1 MFRKLIGN
9 KQFYGMVLKIAIPI
23 IIQMAITN
31 FVSLLD
37 NIMVGQ
43 VGTDQMTG
51 VAVVNQLLFV
61 FNVCIFGGVSGA
73 GIFGSQ
79 FYGSGNEDGLRY
91 VLRFKMIICSAIA
104 IAAMAL
110 LILFPDFL
118 IELFL
123 TDTGEGDAEAT
134 LMYGRQYLEVM
145 LWGLVPFAIKEAYAS
160 SLKET
165 EETVLPMKASTVA
178 VLVNLGLN
186 TLLIFGL
193 CGFPK
198 LGVVGAAIATVISR
212 YVEFAIVVISCHRGK
227 RAFFRGVYK
236 SLYIPKWLMTQ
247 IIYKG
252 APLLLNE
259 AMWSAGIVAMNQCY
273 SQRGLNVVAA
283 INITSTIANL
293 FNVVYLSMGSSIS
306 VIVGKELG
314 AGRLKEAK
322 STAVKMIAFSV
333 VCCVITGSMMAAC
346 SYGFAGIYKTSDS
359 IKELAVIF
367 ICICAALT
375 PFDALNNAA
384 YFTLRSGGK
393 TFITFLFDS
402 VYLWVISI
410 PIATVLV
417 KYTDWDIVPL
427 YAFCQSLNLLKS
439 VIGVILVK
447 KGIWI
452 QNVVSEKEDQTFL
465 L

>member
-1 MFRKLIGN
+1 MFKKFIGN
-9 KQFYGMVLKIAIPI
+9 KEFYGMVLKIAIPI

-31 FVSLLD
+31 FVGLLD

-43 VGTDQMTG
+43 VGTEQMTG

-61 FNVCIFGGVSGA
+61 FNICIFGGVSGA
-73 GIFGSQ
+73 GIFGAQ

-91 VLRFKMIICSAIA
+91 ILRFKMIICCLISVV
-104 IAAMAL
+104 AL
-110 LILFPDFL
+110 TLLVLFPEFL
-118 IELFL
+118 INLFL
-123 TDTGEGDAEAT
+123 TDTGEGDVQAT
-134 LMYGRQYLEVM
+134 LMYGKQYLWIM
-145 LWGLVPFAIKEAYAS
+145 LFGLIPFAIKEAYAS

-165 EETVLPMKASTVA
+165 EETVLPMKASAVA
-178 VLVNLGLN
+178 VFINLILN
-186 TLLIFGL
+186 ALLIFGL

-212 YVEFAIVVISCHRGK
+212 YVEFAIVIISCHRGK
-227 RAFFRGVYK
+227 RAFFKGVYK
-236 SLYIPKWLMTQ
+236 NLYIPKWLIQQ

-259 AMWSAGIVAMNQCY
+259 ALWSAGIIAMNQRY
-273 SQRGLNVVAA
+273 SQRGLGVVAA

-322 STAVKMIAFSV
+322 STATKMIAFSV
-333 VCCVITGSMMAAC
+333 MCCFVTGAMMAAC
-346 SYGFAGIYKTSDS
+346 SYGFANIYKTSDS

-367 ICICAALT
+367 ICICAILT
-375 PFDALNNAA
+375 PVEALNNAS

-402 VYLWVISI
+402 VFLWVISI
-410 PIATVLV
+410 PVATILV
-417 KYTDWDIVPL
+417 KLTNWDIIPI
-427 YAFCQSLNLLKS
+427 YAFCQSLNLIKS
-439 VIGVILVK
+439 VIGIILVK

-452 QNVVSEKEDQTFL
+452 QNVVTEK
-465 L
+465 

>member
-1 MFRKLIGN
+1 MFKKFIGN
-9 KQFYGMVLKIAIPI
+9 KEFYGMVLKIAIPI

-31 FVSLLD
+31 FVGLLD

-43 VGTDQMTG
+43 VGTEQMTG

-61 FNVCIFGGVSGA
+61 FNICIFGGVSGA
-73 GIFGSQ
+73 GIFGAQ

-91 VLRFKMIICSAIA
+91 VLRFKMIICCLISVV
-104 IAAMAL
+104 AL
-110 LILFPDFL
+110 TLLVLFPGFL
-118 IELFL
+118 INLFL
-123 TDTGEGDAEAT
+123 TDTGEGDVQAT
-134 LMYGRQYLEVM
+134 LMYGKQYLWIM
-145 LWGLVPFAIKEAYAS
+145 LFGLIPFAIKEAYAS

-165 EETVLPMKASTVA
+165 EETVLPMKASAVA
-178 VLVNLGLN
+178 VFINLILN
-186 TLLIFGL
+186 ALLIFGL

-212 YVEFAIVVISCHRGK
+212 YVEFAIVIISCHRGK
-227 RAFFRGVYK
+227 RAFFKGVYK
-236 SLYIPKWLMTQ
+236 NLYIPKWLIQQ

-259 AMWSAGIVAMNQCY
+259 ALWSAGIIAMNQRY
-273 SQRGLNVVAA
+273 SQRGLGVVAA

-322 STAVKMIAFSV
+322 STATKMIAFSV
-333 VCCVITGSMMAAC
+333 MCCFVTGAMMAAC
-346 SYGFAGIYKTSDS
+346 SYGFANIYKTSDS

-367 ICICAALT
+367 ICICAILT
-375 PFDALNNAA
+375 PVEALNNAS

-402 VYLWVISI
+402 VFLWVISI
-410 PIATVLV
+410 PVATILV
-417 KYTDWDIVPL
+417 KLTNWDIIPI
-427 YAFCQSLNLLKS
+427 YAFCQSLNLIKS
-439 VIGVILVK
+439 VIGIILVK

-452 QNVVSEKEDQTFL
+452 QNVVTEK
-465 L
+465 

>member
-1 MFRKLIGN
+1 MFKKFIGN
-9 KQFYGMVLKIAIPI
+9 KEFYGMVLKIAIPI

-31 FVSLLD
+31 FVGLLD

-43 VGTDQMTG
+43 VGTEQMTG

-61 FNVCIFGGVSGA
+61 FNICIFGGVSGA
-73 GIFGSQ
+73 GIFGAQ

-91 VLRFKMIICSAIA
+91 VLRFKMIICCLISVV
-104 IAAMAL
+104 AL
-110 LILFPDFL
+110 TLLVLFPEFL
-118 IELFL
+118 INLFL
-123 TDTGEGDAEAT
+123 TDTGEGDVQAT
-134 LMYGRQYLEVM
+134 LMYGKQYLWIM
-145 LWGLVPFAIKEAYAS
+145 LFGLIPFAIKEAYAS

-165 EETVLPMKASTVA
+165 EETVLPMKASAVA
-178 VLVNLGLN
+178 VFINLILN
-186 TLLIFGL
+186 VLLIFGL

-212 YVEFAIVVISCHRGK
+212 YVEFAIVIISCHRGK
-227 RAFFRGVYK
+227 RAFFKGVYK
-236 SLYIPKWLMTQ
+236 NLYIPKWLIQQ

-259 AMWSAGIVAMNQCY
+259 SLWSAGIIAMNQRY
-273 SQRGLNVVAA
+273 SQRGLGVVAA

-322 STAVKMIAFSV
+322 STATKMIAFSV
-333 VCCVITGSMMAAC
+333 MCCFVTGAMMAAC
-346 SYGFAGIYKTSDS
+346 SYGFANIYKTSDS

-367 ICICAALT
+367 ICICAILT
-375 PFDALNNAA
+375 PVEALNNAS

-393 TFITFLFDS
+393 TFITFLFLS
-402 VYLWVISI
+402 EPTINGKSFSPSIS
-410 PIATVLV
+410 
-417 KYTDWDIVPL
+417 
-427 YAFCQSLNLLKS
+427 
-439 VIGVILVK
+439 
-447 KGIWI
+447 
-452 QNVVSEKEDQTFL
+452 
-465 L
+465 

>member
-1 MFRKLIGN
+1 
-9 KQFYGMVLKIAIPI
+9 MVLKIAIPI

-31 FVSLLD
+31 FVGLLD

-43 VGTDQMTG
+43 VGTEQMTG

-61 FNVCIFGGVSGA
+61 FNICIFGGVSGA
-73 GIFGSQ
+73 GIFGAQ

-91 VLRFKMIICSAIA
+91 VLRFKMIICVAITL
-104 IAAMAL
+104 IALAL
-110 LILFPDFL
+110 LLLFPDFL
-118 IELFL
+118 IKLFL
-123 TDTGEGDAEAT
+123 TDSGEGDVATT
-134 LMYGRQYLEVM
+134 LMYGKQYLTVM
-145 LWGLVPFAIKEAYAS
+145 LWGLAPFSIKEAYAS

-165 EETVLPMKASTVA
+165 EETVLPMKAGTIAVA
-178 VLVNLGLN
+178 VNLVLN
-186 TLLIFGL
+186 ALLIFGL
-193 CGFPK
+193 LGFPK
-198 LGVVGAAIATVISR
+198 LGVVGAALATVISR
-212 YVEFAIVVISCHRGK
+212 YIEFAIVIISCHRGK
-227 RAFFRGVYK
+227 RAFFKGVYK
-236 SLYIPKWLMTQ
+236 SMYIPKWLIKQ

-259 AMWSAGIVAMNQCY
+259 TMWSAGIVAMNQCY
-273 SQRGLNVVAA
+273 SQRGLGVVAA

-322 STAVKMIAFSV
+322 STATKMIAFSV
-333 VCCVITGSMMAAC
+333 MCCMLTGGLMALC
-346 SYGFAGIYKTSDS
+346 SSGFAGIYKTSDS

-367 ICICAALT
+367 ICICAVLT

-402 VYLWVISI
+402 VFLWVISI
-410 PIATVLV
+410 PVATVLV
-417 KYTDWDIVPL
+417 NFTDWNIIPL
-427 YAFCQSLNLLKS
+427 YAFCQSLNLIKS

-452 QNVVSEKEDQTFL
+452 QNVVAEKSSTKA
-465 L
+465 

>member
-1 MFRKLIGN
+1 MFKKFIGN
-9 KQFYGMVLKIAIPI
+9 KEFYGMVLKIAIPI

-31 FVSLLD
+31 FVGLLD

-43 VGTDQMTG
+43 VGTEQMTG

-61 FNVCIFGGVSGA
+61 FNICIFGGVSGA
-73 GIFGSQ
+73 GIFGAQ

-91 VLRFKMIICSAIA
+91 VLRFKMIICCLISVV
-104 IAAMAL
+104 AL
-110 LILFPDFL
+110 TLLVLFPEFL
-118 IELFL
+118 INLFL
-123 TDTGEGDAEAT
+123 TDTGEGDVQAT
-134 LMYGRQYLEVM
+134 LMYGKQYLWIM
-145 LWGLVPFAIKEAYAS
+145 LFGLIPFAIKEAYAS

-165 EETVLPMKASTVA
+165 EETVLPMKASAVA
-178 VLVNLGLN
+178 VFINLILN
-186 TLLIFGL
+186 ALLIFGL

-212 YVEFAIVVISCHRGK
+212 YVEFAIVIISCHRGK
-227 RAFFRGVYK
+227 RAFFKGVYK
-236 SLYIPKWLMTQ
+236 NLYIPKWLIQQ

-259 AMWSAGIVAMNQCY
+259 ALWSAGIIAMNQRY
-273 SQRGLNVVAA
+273 SQRGLGVVAA

-322 STAVKMIAFSV
+322 GTATKMIAFSV
-333 VCCVITGSMMAAC
+333 MCCFVTGAMMAAC
-346 SYGFAGIYKTSDS
+346 SYGFANIYKTSDS

-367 ICICAALT
+367 ICICAILT
-375 PFDALNNAA
+375 PVEALNNAS

-402 VYLWVISI
+402 VFLWVISI
-410 PIATVLV
+410 PVATILV
-417 KYTDWDIVPL
+417 KLTNWDIIPI
-427 YAFCQSLNLLKS
+427 YAFCQSLNLIKS
-439 VIGVILVK
+439 VIGIILVK

-452 QNVVSEKEDQTFL
+452 QNVVTEK
-465 L
+465 

>member
-1 MFRKLIGN
+1 MFKNLIGD
-9 KQFYGMVLKIAIPI
+9 KKFYGMVLKIAIPI

-31 FVSLLD
+31 FVGLLD

-43 VGTDQMTG
+43 VGTEQMTG

-61 FNVCIFGGVSGA
+61 FNICIFGGVSGA
-73 GIFGSQ
+73 GIFGAQ

-91 VLRFKMIICSAIA
+91 VLRFKMIICVAITL
-104 IAAMAL
+104 IALAL
-110 LILFPDFL
+110 LLLFPDFL
-118 IELFL
+118 IKLFL
-123 TDTGEGDAEAT
+123 TDSGEGDVAAT
-134 LMYGRQYLEVM
+134 LMYGKQYLTVM
-145 LWGLVPFAIKEAYAS
+145 LWGLAPFAIKEAYAS

-165 EETVLPMKASTVA
+165 EETVLPMKAGTVA
-178 VLVNLGLN
+178 VAVNLVLN
-186 TLLIFGL
+186 ALLIFGL
-193 CGFPK
+193 LGFPK
-198 LGVVGAAIATVISR
+198 LGVVGAALATVISR
-212 YVEFAIVVISCHRGK
+212 YIEFAIVIISCHRGK
-227 RAFFRGVYK
+227 RAFFKGVYK
-236 SLYIPKWLMTQ
+236 SMYIPKWLIKQ

-259 AMWSAGIVAMNQCY
+259 TMWSAGIVAMNQCY
-273 SQRGLNVVAA
+273 SQRGLGVVAA

-322 STAVKMIAFSV
+322 STATKMIAFSV
-333 VCCVITGSMMAAC
+333 MCCMLTGGLMALC
-346 SYGFAGIYKTSDS
+346 SSGFAGIYKTSDS

-367 ICICAALT
+367 ICICAVLT

-402 VYLWVISI
+402 VFLWVISI
-410 PIATVLV
+410 PVATVLV
-417 KYTDWDIVPL
+417 NFTDWNIIPL
-427 YAFCQSLNLLKS
+427 YAFCQSLNLIKS

-452 QNVVSEKEDQTFL
+452 QNVVAEKSSTKA
-465 L
+465 

>member
-1 MFRKLIGN
+1 MSKLIGSWS
-9 KQFYGMVLKIAIPI
+9 FYKKTLMIAVPI
-23 IIQMAITN
+23 MIQNLITN
-31 FVSLLD
+31 FVALID

-43 VGTDQMTG
+43 VGTEQMTG

-61 FNVCIFGGVSGA
+61 FNICIFGGVSGA
-73 GIFGSQ
+73 GIFGAQ

-91 VLRFKMIICSAIA
+91 VLRFKMIICVAITL
-104 IAAMAL
+104 IALAL
-110 LILFPDFL
+110 LLLFPDFL
-118 IELFL
+118 IKLFL
-123 TDTGEGDAEAT
+123 TDSGEGDVAAT
-134 LMYGRQYLEVM
+134 LMYGKQYLTVM
-145 LWGLVPFAIKEAYAS
+145 LWGLAPFAIKEAYAS

-165 EETVLPMKASTVA
+165 EETVLPMKAGTVA
-178 VLVNLGLN
+178 VAVNLVLN
-186 TLLIFGL
+186 ALLIFGL
-193 CGFPK
+193 LGFPK
-198 LGVVGAAIATVISR
+198 LGVVGAALATVISR
-212 YVEFAIVVISCHRGK
+212 YIEFAIVIISCHRGK
-227 RAFFRGVYK
+227 RAFFKGVYK
-236 SLYIPKWLMTQ
+236 SMYIPKWLIKQ

-259 AMWSAGIVAMNQCY
+259 TMWSAGIVAMNQCY
-273 SQRGLNVVAA
+273 SQRGLGVVAA

-322 STAVKMIAFSV
+322 STATKMIAFSV
-333 VCCVITGSMMAAC
+333 MCCMLTGGLMALC
-346 SYGFAGIYKTSDS
+346 SSGFAGIYKTSDS

-367 ICICAALT
+367 ICICAVLT

-402 VYLWVISI
+402 VFLWVISI
-410 PIATVLV
+410 PVATVLV
-417 KYTDWDIVPL
+417 NFTDWNIIPL
-427 YAFCQSLNLLKS
+427 YAFCQSLNLIKS

-452 QNVVSEKEDQTFL
+452 QNVVAEKSSTKA
-465 L
+465 

>member
-1 MFRKLIGN
+1 MFQKLIGN

-31 FVSLLD
+31 FVGLLD

-43 VGTDQMTG
+43 VGTEQMTG

-91 VLRFKMIICSAIA
+91 VLRMKMILCGLISAVA
-104 IAAMAL
+104 LLL
-110 LILFPDFL
+110 LILFPDYL
-118 IELFL
+118 INLFL
-123 TDTGEGDAEAT
+123 TDSGEGDVAAT
-134 LMYGRQYLEVM
+134 LMYGKQYLAVM
-145 LWGLVPFAIKEAYAS
+145 LWGLIPFAIKEAYAS

-165 EETVLPMKASTVA
+165 EETVLPMVASAIA
-178 VLVNLGLN
+178 VFVNLILN
-186 TLLIFGL
+186 GLLIFGL

-198 LGVVGAAIATVISR
+198 LGVVGAAIATILSR
-212 YVEFAIVVISCHRGK
+212 FVEFAIVIISCHRGK
-227 RAFFRGVYK
+227 RTFFKGVFK
-236 SLYIPKWLMTQ
+236 GFYIPKWLMMQ
-247 IIYKG
+247 VISKG
-252 APLLLNE
+252 APLILNE
-259 AMWSAGIVAMNQCY
+259 TMWSAGVVALNQCY
-273 SQRGLNVVAA
+273 SQKGLGVVAA
-283 INITSTIANL
+283 INIASTIANL
-293 FNVVYLSMGSSIS
+293 FNVVFLSMGSSIS

-333 VCCVITGSMMAAC
+333 ACCFVTGAFMAMC
-346 SYGFAGIYKTSDS
+346 SKGFAGIYNTSDS
-359 IKELAVIF
+359 IKSLAVVF
-367 ICICAALT
+367 ICISAALT
-375 PFDALNNAA
+375 PVEALNNAA

-410 PIATVLV
+410 PVATLLV
-417 KYTDWDIVPL
+417 KFTGWDIIPI
-427 YAFCQSLNLLKS
+427 YAFCQSLNILKS
-439 VIGVILVK
+439 VIGIILVK

-452 QNVVSEKEDQTFL
+452 QNVVAEK
-465 L
+465 

>member
-1 MFRKLIGN
+1 MLKKLIGDKN
-9 KQFYGMVLKIAIPI
+9 FYGMVLKIAIPI

-31 FVSLLD
+31 FVGLLD

-43 VGTDQMTG
+43 VGTEQMTG

-61 FNVCIFGGVSGA
+61 FNICIFGGVSGA
-73 GIFGSQ
+73 GIFGAQ
-79 FYGSGNEDGLRY
+79 FYGSGNDDGLRY
-91 VLRFKMIICSAIA
+91 VLRFKMLICSVISV
-104 IAAMAL
+104 IVLAL
-110 LILFPDFL
+110 LIVFPDFL
-118 IELFL
+118 INLFL
-123 TDTGEGDAEAT
+123 TDSGEGDVQAT
-134 LMYGRQYLEVM
+134 LRYGREYLTVM
-145 LWGLVPFAIKEAYAS
+145 LWGLVPFALKEAYAS

-165 EETVLPMKASTVA
+165 EETLLPMKASTIA
-178 VLVNLGLN
+178 VGINLALN
-186 TLLIFGL
+186 ALLIFGL

-212 YVEFAIVVISCHRGK
+212 YIEFAIVIISCHRGK
-227 RAFFRGVYK
+227 RSFFKGVYRNF
-236 SLYIPKWLMTQ
+236 YMPKWLIMQ

-252 APLLLNE
+252 TPLLINE
-259 AMWSAGIVAMNQCY
+259 ALWSAGIIAMNQRY
-273 SQRGLNVVAA
+273 SQRGLSVVAA
-283 INITSTIANL
+283 INIASTIANL

-322 STAVKMIAFSV
+322 STATKMIAFSV
-333 VCCVITGSMMAAC
+333 MCCMVTGALMAAC
-346 SYGFAGIYKTSDS
+346 SYGFANIYNTTDA
-359 IKELAVIF
+359 IKKLAVIF
-367 ICICAALT
+367 ICICAVLT

-402 VYLWVISI
+402 VFLWTISI
-410 PIATVLV
+410 PVATLLV
-417 KYTDWDIVPL
+417 KYTEWGIVPV
-427 YAFCQSLNLLKS
+427 YAFCQSLNLIKS

-452 QNVVSEKEDQTFL
+452 QNVVVQNSIVKE
-465 L
+465 

>member
-1 MFRKLIGN
+1 MFQKLIGN

-31 FVSLLD
+31 FVGLLD

-43 VGTDQMTG
+43 VGTEQMTG

-91 VLRFKMIICSAIA
+91 VLRMKMILCGLISAVA
-104 IAAMAL
+104 LLL
-110 LILFPDFL
+110 LILFPDYL
-118 IELFL
+118 INLFL
-123 TDTGEGDAEAT
+123 TDSGEGDVDAT
-134 LMYGRQYLEVM
+134 LMYGKQYLAVM
-145 LWGLVPFAIKEAYAS
+145 LWGLIPFAIKEAYAS

-165 EETVLPMKASTVA
+165 EETVLPMVASTIA
-178 VLVNLGLN
+178 VFVNLILN
-186 TLLIFGL
+186 ALLIFGL

-198 LGVVGAAIATVISR
+198 LGVVGAAIATIISR
-212 YVEFAIVVISCHRGK
+212 FVEFAIVIISCQRGK
-227 RAFFRGVYK
+227 RSFFKGVFK
-236 SLYIPKWLMTQ
+236 GFYIPKWLMVQ
-247 IIYKG
+247 VISKG
-252 APLLLNE
+252 APLIVNE
-259 AMWSAGIVAMNQCY
+259 TMWSAGVVALNQCY
-273 SQRGLNVVAA
+273 SQKGLGVVAA
-283 INITSTIANL
+283 INIASTIANL
-293 FNVVYLSMGSSIS
+293 FNVVFLSMGSSIS

-333 VCCVITGSMMAAC
+333 ACCFVTGAFMAMC
-346 SYGFAGIYKTSDS
+346 SKGFAGIYNTSDS
-359 IKELAVIF
+359 IKNIAVVF
-367 ICICAALT
+367 ICISAALT
-375 PFDALNNAA
+375 PVEALNNAA

-410 PIATVLV
+410 PVATLLV
-417 KYTDWDIVPL
+417 KFTDWDIIPI
-427 YAFCQSLNLLKS
+427 YAFCQSLNLIKS

-452 QNVVSEKEDQTFL
+452 QNVVAEK
-465 L
+465 

>member
-1 MFRKLIGN
+1 
-9 KQFYGMVLKIAIPI
+9 MVLKIAIPI

-43 VGTDQMTG
+43 VGTEQMTG

-61 FNVCIFGGVSGA
+61 FNICIFGGVSGA
-73 GIFGSQ
+73 GIFGAQ
-79 FYGSGNEDGLRY
+79 FYGSGDEDGLRY
-91 VLRFKMIICSAIA
+91 VLRFKMIVCSAISI
-104 IAAMAL
+104 IALVL

-118 IELFL
+118 IGLFL
-123 TDTGEGDAEAT
+123 TDDGEGDVVAT
-134 LMYGRQYLEVM
+134 LMYGRQYLTVM
-145 LWGLVPFAIKEAYAS
+145 LFGLIPFAIKEAYAS

-165 EETVLPMKASTVA
+165 GETVLPMKASAIAVA
-178 VLVNLGLN
+178 VNFMLN
-186 TLLIFGL
+186 AVLIFGL
-193 CGFPK
+193 LGFPR
-198 LGVVGAAIATVISR
+198 LGVVGAAIATVVSR
-212 YVEFAIVVISCHRGK
+212 YVEFLIVTISCHKTK
-227 RAFFRGVYK
+227 RSFFKGVYQ
-236 SLYIPKWLMTQ
+236 SLHIPGHLVKQ

-252 APLLLNE
+252 IPLLLNE
-259 AMWSAGIVAMNQCY
+259 TMWSAGIVAMNQCY

-314 AGRLKEAK
+314 AGKMKEAK
-322 STAVKMIAFSV
+322 DTATKMIAFSV
-333 VCCVITGSMMAAC
+333 LCCLITGSLMALC
-346 SYGFAGIYKTSDS
+346 SGAFASIYKTTDS

-367 ICICAALT
+367 ICICAILT

-402 VYLWVISI
+402 VFMWVVSI
-410 PIATVLV
+410 PVATIMV
-417 KYTDWDIVPL
+417 KFTNWDIIPI
-427 YAFCQSLNLLKS
+427 YAFCQSLCLIKS

-452 QNVVSEKEDQTFL
+452 QNMVVKSKV
-465 L
+465 

>member
-1 MFRKLIGN
+1 MLKKFIGN
-9 KQFYGMVLKIAIPI
+9 KDFYGMVLRIAIPI

-31 FVSLLD
+31 FVGLLD

-43 VGTDQMTG
+43 VGTEQMTG

-61 FNVCIFGGVSGA
+61 FNICIFGGVSGA
-73 GIFGSQ
+73 GIFGAQ
-79 FYGSGNEDGLRY
+79 FYGSGDEEGLRY
-91 VLRFKMIICSAIA
+91 VLRFKMIICGVISAIA
-104 IAAMAL
+104 LVL
-110 LILFPDFL
+110 LLCFPDFL
-118 IELFL
+118 INLFL
-123 TDTGEGDAEAT
+123 TDSGEGDVKAT
-134 LMYGRQYLEVM
+134 LMYGRQYLTVM
-145 LWGLVPFAIKEAYAS
+145 LWGLVPFAVKEAYAS

-165 EETVLPMKASTVA
+165 EETLLPMKASAVA
-178 VLVNLGLN
+178 VVINFILN
-186 TLLIFGL
+186 AVLIFGL
-193 CGFPK
+193 FGFPK
-198 LGVVGAAIATVISR
+198 LGVVGAAVATVVSR
-212 YVEFAIVVISCHRGK
+212 YIEFVIVIISCHRGK
-227 RAFFRGVYK
+227 RAFFKGLYK
-236 SLYIPKWLMTQ
+236 SMYIPKWLIGQ

-259 AMWSAGIVAMNQCY
+259 TMWSAGIVAMNQCY
-273 SQRGLNVVAA
+273 SQRGLGVVAA

-322 STAVKMIAFSV
+322 STATKMIAFSV
-333 VCCVITGSMMAAC
+333 MCCLVTGGLMALC
-346 SYGFAGIYKTSDS
+346 SSAFAGIYKTEES

-367 ICICAALT
+367 ICICAVLT

-402 VYLWVISI
+402 VFLWVISI
-410 PIATVLV
+410 PVATFLV
-417 KYTDWDIVPL
+417 KCTDWDIIPI
-427 YAFCQSLNLLKS
+427 YAFCQSLNLIKS

-452 QNVVSEKEDQTFL
+452 QNVVTEKTK
-465 L
+465 

>member
-1 MFRKLIGN
+1 MFKKFIGN
-9 KQFYGMVLKIAIPI
+9 KEFYGMVLKIAIPI

-31 FVSLLD
+31 FVGLLD

-43 VGTDQMTG
+43 VGTEQMTG

-61 FNVCIFGGVSGA
+61 FNICIFGGVSGA
-73 GIFGSQ
+73 GIFGAQ
-79 FYGSGNEDGLRY
+79 FYGSGNEEGLRY
-91 VLRFKMIICSAIA
+91 VLRFKMIICCLISVV
-104 IAAMAL
+104 AL
-110 LILFPDFL
+110 TLLVLFPEFL
-118 IELFL
+118 INLFL
-123 TDTGEGDAEAT
+123 TDTGEGDVQAT
-134 LMYGRQYLEVM
+134 LMYGKQYLWIM
-145 LWGLVPFAIKEAYAS
+145 LFGLIPFAIKEAYAS

-165 EETVLPMKASTVA
+165 EETVLPMKASAVA
-178 VLVNLGLN
+178 VFINLILN
-186 TLLIFGL
+186 ALLIFGL

-212 YVEFAIVVISCHRGK
+212 YVEFAIVIISCHRGK
-227 RAFFRGVYK
+227 RAFFKGVYK
-236 SLYIPKWLMTQ
+236 NLYIPKWLIQQ

-259 AMWSAGIVAMNQCY
+259 ALWSAGIIAMNQRY
-273 SQRGLNVVAA
+273 SQRGLGVVAA

-322 STAVKMIAFSV
+322 STATKMIAFSV
-333 VCCVITGSMMAAC
+333 MCCFVTGALMAAC
-346 SYGFAGIYKTSDS
+346 SYGFANIYKTSDS

-367 ICICAALT
+367 ICICAILT
-375 PFDALNNAA
+375 PVEALNNAS

-402 VYLWVISI
+402 VFLWVISI
-410 PIATVLV
+410 PVATILV
-417 KYTDWDIVPL
+417 KLTNWDIIPI
-427 YAFCQSLNLLKS
+427 YAFCQSLNLIKS
-439 VIGVILVK
+439 IIGIILVK

-452 QNVVSEKEDQTFL
+452 QNVVTEK
-465 L
+465 

>member
-1 MFRKLIGN
+1 MFKNFIGD
-9 KQFYGMVLKIAIPI
+9 KKFYGMVLKIAIPI

-31 FVSLLD
+31 FVGLLD

-43 VGTDQMTG
+43 VGTEQMTG

-61 FNVCIFGGVSGA
+61 FNICIFGGVSGA
-73 GIFGSQ
+73 GIFGAQ
-79 FYGSGNEDGLRY
+79 FYGSGNDDGLRY
-91 VLRFKMIICSAIA
+91 VLRFKMLICSVISVIA
-104 IAAMAL
+104 LTL

-118 IELFL
+118 INLFL
-123 TDTGEGDAEAT
+123 TDSGEGDVVAT
-134 LMYGRQYLEVM
+134 LDYGKQYLAVM
-145 LWGLVPFAIKEAYAS
+145 LWGLVPFALKEAYAS

-165 EETVLPMKASTVA
+165 EETLLPMKASAVA
-178 VLVNLGLN
+178 VGINLVLN
-186 TLLIFGL
+186 ALLIFGL
-193 CGFPK
+193 LGFPK

-212 YVEFAIVVISCHRGK
+212 YIEFAIVIISCHGGK
-227 RAFFRGVYK
+227 RSFFKGVYK
-236 SLYIPKWLMTQ
+236 SFYMPKWLIMQ

-252 APLLLNE
+252 TSLLLNE
-259 AMWSAGIVAMNQCY
+259 AFWSAGIIAMNQRY
-273 SQRGLNVVAA
+273 SQRGLSVVAA
-283 INITSTIANL
+283 INIASTIANL

-322 STAVKMIAFSV
+322 STATKMIAFSV
-333 VCCVITGSMMAAC
+333 MCCMVTGALMAAC
-346 SYGFAGIYKTSDS
+346 SYGFANIYNTSDA

-367 ICICAALT
+367 ICICAVLT

-402 VYLWVISI
+402 VFLWTISI
-410 PIATVLV
+410 PVATLLV
-417 KYTDWDIVPL
+417 KYTDWGIVPV
-427 YAFCQSLNLLKS
+427 YALCQSLNLIKS
-439 VIGVILVK
+439 VIGVVLVK

-452 QNVVSEKEDQTFL
+452 QNVVVQNTVLKE
-465 L
+465 

>member
-1 MFRKLIGN
+1 MFKKLIGN
-9 KQFYGMVLKIAIPI
+9 KEFYGMVLKIAIPI

-31 FVSLLD
+31 FVGLLD

-43 VGTDQMTG
+43 VGTEQMTG

-61 FNVCIFGGVSGA
+61 FNICIFGGVSGA
-73 GIFGSQ
+73 GIFGAQ
-79 FYGSGNEDGLRY
+79 FYGGGNEDGLRY
-91 VLRFKMIICSAIA
+91 VLRFKMIICSAIVV
-104 IAAMAL
+104 IALAL
-110 LILFPDFL
+110 LIIFPDFL
-118 IELFL
+118 INLFL
-123 TDTGEGDAEAT
+123 TDSGEGDIKKT
-134 LMYGRQYLEVM
+134 LMYGKEYLAVM
-145 LWGLVPFAIKEAYAS
+145 LWGLVPFAIKEGYAS

-165 EETVLPMKASTVA
+165 EETVLPMIASTIA
-178 VLVNLGLN
+178 VFVNLSLN
-186 TLLIFGL
+186 ILLIFGL

-212 YVEFAIVVISCHRGK
+212 YVEFAIVIISCHRGK
-227 RAFFRGVYK
+227 RAFFKGVYK
-236 SLYIPKWLMTQ
+236 GFYIPKWLIVQ
-247 IIYKG
+247 IISKG
-252 APLLLNE
+252 APLIVNE
-259 AMWSAGIVAMNQCY
+259 TLWSAGIVAMNQCY
-273 SQRGLNVVAA
+273 SQRGLGVVAA

-322 STAVKMIAFSV
+322 STATKMIAFSV
-333 VCCVITGSMMAAC
+333 MCCLVTGALMAAC
-346 SYGFAGIYKTSDS
+346 SYGFANIYNTTDS
-359 IKELAVIF
+359 IKKLAVVL
-367 ICICAALT
+367 ICICATLT

-402 VYLWVISI
+402 VFLWVISI
-410 PIATVLV
+410 PVATLLV
-417 KYTDWDIVPL
+417 KLTDWDIIPI
-427 YAFCQSLNLLKS
+427 YAFCQSLNLIKS

-452 QNVVSEKEDQTFL
+452 QNVVVKKQETE
-465 L
+465 

>member
-1 MFRKLIGN
+1 MFKKFIGN
-9 KQFYGMVLKIAIPI
+9 KEFYGMVLKIAIPI

-31 FVSLLD
+31 FVGLLD

-43 VGTDQMTG
+43 VGTEQMTG

-61 FNVCIFGGVSGA
+61 FNICIFGGVSGA
-73 GIFGSQ
+73 GIFGAQ

-91 VLRFKMIICSAIA
+91 VLRFKMIICCLISVV
-104 IAAMAL
+104 AL
-110 LILFPDFL
+110 TLLVLFPEFL
-118 IELFL
+118 INLFL
-123 TDTGEGDAEAT
+123 TDTGEGDVQAT
-134 LMYGRQYLEVM
+134 LMYGKQYLWIM
-145 LWGLVPFAIKEAYAS
+145 LFGLIPFAIKEAYAS

-165 EETVLPMKASTVA
+165 EETVLPMKASAVA
-178 VLVNLGLN
+178 VFINLILN
-186 TLLIFGL
+186 VLLIFGL

-212 YVEFAIVVISCHRGK
+212 YVEFAIVIISCHRGK
-227 RAFFRGVYK
+227 RAFFKGVYK
-236 SLYIPKWLMTQ
+236 NLYIPKWLIQQ

-259 AMWSAGIVAMNQCY
+259 SLWSAGIIAMNQRY
-273 SQRGLNVVAA
+273 SQRGLGVVAA

-322 STAVKMIAFSV
+322 STATKMIAFSV
-333 VCCVITGSMMAAC
+333 MCCFVTGAMMAAC
-346 SYGFAGIYKTSDS
+346 SYGFANIYKTSDS

-367 ICICAALT
+367 ICICAILT
-375 PFDALNNAA
+375 PVEALNNAS

-402 VYLWVISI
+402 VFLWVISI
-410 PIATVLV
+410 PVATILV
-417 KYTDWDIVPL
+417 KLTNWDIIPV
-427 YAFCQSLNLLKS
+427 YAFCQSLNLIKS
-439 VIGVILVK
+439 VIGIILVK

-452 QNVVSEKEDQTFL
+452 QNVVTEK
-465 L
+465 

>member
-1 MFRKLIGN
+1 MFKKFIGN
-9 KQFYGMVLKIAIPI
+9 KEFYGMVLKIAIPI

-31 FVSLLD
+31 FVGLLD

-43 VGTDQMTG
+43 VGTEQMTG

-61 FNVCIFGGVSGA
+61 FNICIFGGVSGA
-73 GIFGSQ
+73 GIFGAQ

-91 VLRFKMIICSAIA
+91 VLRFKMIICCLISVV
-104 IAAMAL
+104 AL
-110 LILFPDFL
+110 TLLVLFPEFL
-118 IELFL
+118 INLFL
-123 TDTGEGDAEAT
+123 TDAGEGDVQAT
-134 LMYGRQYLEVM
+134 LMYGKQYLWIM
-145 LWGLVPFAIKEAYAS
+145 LFGLIPFAIKEAYAS

-165 EETVLPMKASTVA
+165 EETVLPMKASAVA
-178 VLVNLGLN
+178 VFINLILN
-186 TLLIFGL
+186 ALLIFGL

-212 YVEFAIVVISCHRGK
+212 YVEFAIVIISCHRGK
-227 RAFFRGVYK
+227 RAFFKGVYK
-236 SLYIPKWLMTQ
+236 NLYIPKWLIQQ

-259 AMWSAGIVAMNQCY
+259 ALWSAGIIAMNQRY
-273 SQRGLNVVAA
+273 SQRGLGVVAA

-322 STAVKMIAFSV
+322 STATKMIAFSV
-333 VCCVITGSMMAAC
+333 MCCFVTGAMMAAC
-346 SYGFAGIYKTSDS
+346 SYGFANIYKTSDS

-367 ICICAALT
+367 ICICAILT
-375 PFDALNNAA
+375 PVEALNNAS

-402 VYLWVISI
+402 VFLWVISI
-410 PIATVLV
+410 PVATILV
-417 KYTDWDIVPL
+417 KLTNWDIIPI
-427 YAFCQSLNLLKS
+427 YAFCQSLNLIKS
-439 VIGVILVK
+439 IIGIILVK

-452 QNVVSEKEDQTFL
+452 QNVVTEK
-465 L
+465 

>member
-1 MFRKLIGN
+1 MFKKFIGN
-9 KQFYGMVLKIAIPI
+9 KEFYGMVLKIAIPI

-31 FVSLLD
+31 FVGLLD

-43 VGTDQMTG
+43 VGTEQMTG

-61 FNVCIFGGVSGA
+61 FNICIFGGVSGA
-73 GIFGSQ
+73 GIFGAQ

-91 VLRFKMIICSAIA
+91 VLRFKMIICCLISVV
-104 IAAMAL
+104 AL
-110 LILFPDFL
+110 TLLVLFPEFL
-118 IELFL
+118 INLFL
-123 TDTGEGDAEAT
+123 TDTGEGDVQAT
-134 LMYGRQYLEVM
+134 LMYGKQYLWIM
-145 LWGLVPFAIKEAYAS
+145 LFGLIPFAIKEAYAS

-165 EETVLPMKASTVA
+165 EETVLPMKASAVA
-178 VLVNLGLN
+178 VFINLILN
-186 TLLIFGL
+186 ALLIFGL

-212 YVEFAIVVISCHRGK
+212 YVEFAIVIISCHRGK
-227 RAFFRGVYK
+227 RAFFKGVYK
-236 SLYIPKWLMTQ
+236 NLYIPKWLIQQ

-259 AMWSAGIVAMNQCY
+259 ALWSAGIIAMNQRY
-273 SQRGLNVVAA
+273 SQRGLGVVAA

-322 STAVKMIAFSV
+322 STATKMIAFSV
-333 VCCVITGSMMAAC
+333 MCCFVTGALMAAC
-346 SYGFAGIYKTSDS
+346 SYGFANIYKTSDS

-367 ICICAALT
+367 ICICAILT
-375 PFDALNNAA
+375 PVEALNNAS

-402 VYLWVISI
+402 VFLWVISI
-410 PIATVLV
+410 PVATILV
-417 KYTDWDIVPL
+417 KLTNWDIIPI
-427 YAFCQSLNLLKS
+427 YAFCQSLNLIKS
-439 VIGVILVK
+439 VIGIILVK

-452 QNVVSEKEDQTFL
+452 QNVVTEK
-465 L
+465 

>member
-1 MFRKLIGN
+1 MFKKFIGN
-9 KQFYGMVLKIAIPI
+9 KDFYGMVLKIAIPI

-31 FVSLLD
+31 FVGLLD

-43 VGTDQMTG
+43 VGTEQMTG

-61 FNVCIFGGVSGA
+61 FNICIFGGVSGA

-79 FYGSGNEDGLRY
+79 FYGIGNEDGLRY
-91 VLRFKMIICSAIA
+91 VLRFKMIICSVISVIA
-104 IAAMAL
+104 IAL

-118 IELFL
+118 INLFL
-123 TDTGEGDAEAT
+123 TDNGEGDVKAT
-134 LMYGRQYLEVM
+134 LMYGKQYLAVM

-165 EETVLPMKASTVA
+165 EETVLPMKASTIA
-178 VLVNLGLN
+178 VFINLILN

-193 CGFPK
+193 FGFPK

-212 YVEFAIVVISCHRGK
+212 YVEFAIVIISCHRGK
-227 RAFFRGVYK
+227 RTFFKGVYK
-236 SLYIPKWLMTQ
+236 SLYIPKWLIKQ

-252 APLLLNE
+252 APLIVNE
-259 AMWSAGIVAMNQCY
+259 TLWSAGIVAMNQCY
-273 SQRGLNVVAA
+273 SQRGLEVVAA
-283 INITSTIANL
+283 INIASTIANL

-322 STAVKMIAFSV
+322 STATKMIAFSV
-333 VCCVITGSMMAAC
+333 MCCLVTGALMAAF
-346 SYGFAGIYKTSDS
+346 SRSFANIYNTSDS
-359 IKELAVIF
+359 IKSLAVIF
-367 ICICAALT
+367 ICICAVLT
-375 PFDALNNAA
+375 PVEALNNAS

-402 VYLWVISI
+402 VFLWVISI
-410 PIATVLV
+410 PVATVLV
-417 KYTDWDIVPL
+417 KFTSWDIIPV
-427 YAFCQSLNLLKS
+427 YAFCQSLNLIKS

-447 KGIWI
+447 KGVWI
-452 QNVVSEKEDQTFL
+452 QNVVAEK
-465 L
+465 

>member
-1 MFRKLIGN
+1 
-9 KQFYGMVLKIAIPI
+9 MVLKIAIPI

-31 FVSLLD
+31 FVGLLD

-43 VGTDQMTG
+43 VGTEQMTG

-91 VLRFKMIICSAIA
+91 VLRMKMILCGLISAVA
-104 IAAMAL
+104 LLL
-110 LILFPDFL
+110 LILFPDYL
-118 IELFL
+118 INLFL
-123 TDTGEGDAEAT
+123 TDSGEGDVAAT
-134 LMYGRQYLEVM
+134 LMYGKQYLAVM
-145 LWGLVPFAIKEAYAS
+145 LWGLIPFAIKEAYAS

-165 EETVLPMKASTVA
+165 EETVLPMVASAIA
-178 VLVNLGLN
+178 VFVNLILN
-186 TLLIFGL
+186 GLLIFGL

-198 LGVVGAAIATVISR
+198 LGVVGAAIATILSR
-212 YVEFAIVVISCHRGK
+212 FVEFAIVIISCHRGK
-227 RAFFRGVYK
+227 RTFFKGVFK
-236 SLYIPKWLMTQ
+236 GFYIPKWLMMQ
-247 IIYKG
+247 VISKG
-252 APLLLNE
+252 APLILNE
-259 AMWSAGIVAMNQCY
+259 TMWSAGVVALNQCY
-273 SQRGLNVVAA
+273 SQKGLGVVAA
-283 INITSTIANL
+283 INIASTIANL
-293 FNVVYLSMGSSIS
+293 FNVVFLSMGSSIS

-333 VCCVITGSMMAAC
+333 ACCFVTGAFMAMC
-346 SYGFAGIYKTSDS
+346 SKGFAGIYNTSDS
-359 IKELAVIF
+359 IKSLAVVF
-367 ICICAALT
+367 ICISAALT
-375 PFDALNNAA
+375 PVEALNNAA

-410 PIATVLV
+410 PVATLLV
-417 KYTDWDIVPL
+417 KFTGWDIIPI
-427 YAFCQSLNLLKS
+427 YAFCQSLNILKS
-439 VIGVILVK
+439 VIGIILVK

-452 QNVVSEKEDQTFL
+452 QNVVAEK
-465 L
+465 

>member
-1 MFRKLIGN
+1 MFKNLIGD
-9 KQFYGMVLKIAIPI
+9 KKFYGMVLKIAIPI

-31 FVSLLD
+31 FVGLLD

-43 VGTDQMTG
+43 VGTEQMTG

-61 FNVCIFGGVSGA
+61 FNICIFGGVSGA
-73 GIFGSQ
+73 GIFGAQ

-91 VLRFKMIICSAIA
+91 VLRFKMIICVAITL
-104 IAAMAL
+104 IALAL
-110 LILFPDFL
+110 LLLFPDFL
-118 IELFL
+118 IKLFL
-123 TDTGEGDAEAT
+123 TDSGEGDVATT
-134 LMYGRQYLEVM
+134 LMYGKQYLTVM
-145 LWGLVPFAIKEAYAS
+145 LWGLAPFSIKEAYAS

-165 EETVLPMKASTVA
+165 EETVLPMKAGTIAVA
-178 VLVNLGLN
+178 VNLVLN
-186 TLLIFGL
+186 ALLIFGL
-193 CGFPK
+193 LGFPK
-198 LGVVGAAIATVISR
+198 LGVVGAALATVISR
-212 YVEFAIVVISCHRGK
+212 YIEFAIVIISCHRGK
-227 RAFFRGVYK
+227 RAFFKGVYK
-236 SLYIPKWLMTQ
+236 SMYIPKWLIKQ

-259 AMWSAGIVAMNQCY
+259 TMWSAGIVAMNQCY
-273 SQRGLNVVAA
+273 SQRGLGVVAA

-322 STAVKMIAFSV
+322 STATKMIAFSV
-333 VCCVITGSMMAAC
+333 MCCMLTGGLMALC
-346 SYGFAGIYKTSDS
+346 SSGFAGIYKTSDS

-367 ICICAALT
+367 ICICAVLT

-402 VYLWVISI
+402 VFLWVISI
-410 PIATVLV
+410 PVATVLV
-417 KYTDWDIVPL
+417 NFTDWNIIPL
-427 YAFCQSLNLLKS
+427 YAFCQSLNLIKS

-452 QNVVSEKEDQTFL
+452 QNVVAEKSSTKA
-465 L
+465 

>member
-1 MFRKLIGN
+1 MFKKFIGN
-9 KQFYGMVLKIAIPI
+9 KEFYGMVLKIAIPI

-31 FVSLLD
+31 FVGLLD

-43 VGTDQMTG
+43 VGTEQMTG

-61 FNVCIFGGVSGA
+61 FNICIFGGVSGA
-73 GIFGSQ
+73 GIFGAQ

-91 VLRFKMIICSAIA
+91 VLRFKMIICCLISV
-104 IAAMAL
+104 AALTL
-110 LILFPDFL
+110 LVLFPEFL
-118 IELFL
+118 INLFL
-123 TDTGEGDAEAT
+123 TDTGEGDVQAT
-134 LMYGRQYLEVM
+134 LMYGKQYLWIM
-145 LWGLVPFAIKEAYAS
+145 LFGLIPFAIKEAYAS

-165 EETVLPMKASTVA
+165 EETVLPMKASAVA
-178 VLVNLGLN
+178 VFINLILN
-186 TLLIFGL
+186 ALLIFGL

-212 YVEFAIVVISCHRGK
+212 YVEFAIVIISCHRGK
-227 RAFFRGVYK
+227 RAFFKGVYK
-236 SLYIPKWLMTQ
+236 NLYIPKWLIQQ

-259 AMWSAGIVAMNQCY
+259 ALWSAGIIAMNQRY
-273 SQRGLNVVAA
+273 SQRGLGVVAA

-322 STAVKMIAFSV
+322 STATKMIAFSV
-333 VCCVITGSMMAAC
+333 MCCFVTGAMMAAC
-346 SYGFAGIYKTSDS
+346 SYGFANIYKTSDS

-367 ICICAALT
+367 ICICAILT
-375 PFDALNNAA
+375 PVEALNNAS

-402 VYLWVISI
+402 VFLWVISI
-410 PIATVLV
+410 PVATILV
-417 KYTDWDIVPL
+417 KLTNWDIIPI
-427 YAFCQSLNLLKS
+427 YAFCQSLNLIKS
-439 VIGVILVK
+439 VIGIILVK

-452 QNVVSEKEDQTFL
+452 QNVVTEK
-465 L
+465 

>member
-1 MFRKLIGN
+1 MFKKFIGN
-9 KQFYGMVLKIAIPI
+9 KEFYGMVLKIAIPI

-31 FVSLLD
+31 FVGLLD

-43 VGTDQMTG
+43 VGTEQMTG

-61 FNVCIFGGVSGA
+61 FNICIFGGVSGA
-73 GIFGSQ
+73 GIFGAQ

-91 VLRFKMIICSAIA
+91 VLRFKMIICCLISVV
-104 IAAMAL
+104 AL
-110 LILFPDFL
+110 TLLVLFPGFL
-118 IELFL
+118 INLFL
-123 TDTGEGDAEAT
+123 TDTGEGDVQAT
-134 LMYGRQYLEVM
+134 LMYGKQYLLIM
-145 LWGLVPFAIKEAYAS
+145 LFGLIPFAIKEAYAS

-165 EETVLPMKASTVA
+165 EETVLPMKASAVA
-178 VLVNLGLN
+178 GFINLILN
-186 TLLIFGL
+186 ALLIFGL

-212 YVEFAIVVISCHRGK
+212 YVEFAIVIISCHRGK
-227 RAFFRGVYK
+227 RAFFKGVYK
-236 SLYIPKWLMTQ
+236 NLYIPKWLIQQ

-259 AMWSAGIVAMNQCY
+259 ALWSAGIIAMNQRY
-273 SQRGLNVVAA
+273 SQRGLGVVAA

-322 STAVKMIAFSV
+322 STATKMIVFSV
-333 VCCVITGSMMAAC
+333 MCCFVTGAMMAAC
-346 SYGFAGIYKTSDS
+346 SYGFANIYKTSDS

-367 ICICAALT
+367 ICICAILT
-375 PFDALNNAA
+375 PVEALNNAS

-402 VYLWVISI
+402 VFLWVISI
-410 PIATVLV
+410 PVATILV
-417 KYTDWDIVPL
+417 KLTNWDIIPI
-427 YAFCQSLNLLKS
+427 YAFCQSLNLIKS
-439 VIGVILVK
+439 VIGIILVK

-452 QNVVSEKEDQTFL
+452 QNVVTEK
-465 L
+465 

>member
-1 MFRKLIGN
+1 MLKKLIGN
-9 KQFYGMVLKIAIPI
+9 KEFYGMVLRIAIPI

-31 FVSLLD
+31 FVGLLD

-43 VGTDQMTG
+43 VGTEQMTG

-61 FNVCIFGGVSGA
+61 FNICIFGGVSGA
-73 GIFGSQ
+73 GIFGAQ

-91 VLRFKMIICSAIA
+91 VLRFKMIICIA
-104 IAAMAL
+104 ITVIALAL
-110 LILFPDFL
+110 LMLFPDFL
-118 IELFL
+118 INLFL
-123 TDTGEGDAEAT
+123 TDSGEGDVEAT
-134 LMYGRQYLEVM
+134 LMYGRQYLTVM
-145 LWGLVPFAIKEAYAS
+145 LFGLAPFAIKEAYAS

-178 VLVNLGLN
+178 VVVNFILN
-186 TLLIFGL
+186 ALLIFGL

-212 YVEFAIVVISCHRGK
+212 YVEFAIVIISCHRGK
-227 RAFFRGVYK
+227 RAFFKGVYK
-236 SLYIPKWLMTQ
+236 SLYIPKWLIKQ
-247 IIYKG
+247 IVYKG

-259 AMWSAGIVAMNQCY
+259 TLWSAGVVAMNQCY
-273 SQRGLNVVAA
+273 SQRGMGVVAA

-322 STAVKMIAFSV
+322 STATKMIAFSV
-333 VCCVITGSMMAAC
+333 ACCIVTGGLMALC
-346 SYGFAGIYKTSDS
+346 SSGFASIYKTSDS

-367 ICICAALT
+367 ICICAVLT
-375 PFDALNNAA
+375 PVEALNNAA

-402 VYLWVISI
+402 VFLWVISI
-410 PIATVLV
+410 PVATVLV
-417 KYTDWDIVPL
+417 KFTDLDIIPL
-427 YAFCQSLNLLKS
+427 YAFCQSLNMIKS
-439 VIGVILVK
+439 VIGIILVK

-452 QNVVSEKEDQTFL
+452 QNVVTGNEGVKE
-465 L
+465 

>member
-1 MFRKLIGN
+1 MFKNLIGD
-9 KQFYGMVLKIAIPI
+9 KKFYGMVLKIAIPI

-31 FVSLLD
+31 FVGLLD

-43 VGTDQMTG
+43 VSTEQMTG

-61 FNVCIFGGVSGA
+61 FNICIFGGVSGA
-73 GIFGSQ
+73 GIFGAQ

-91 VLRFKMIICSAIA
+91 VLRFKMIICVAITL
-104 IAAMAL
+104 IALAL
-110 LILFPDFL
+110 LLLFPDFL
-118 IELFL
+118 IKLFL
-123 TDTGEGDAEAT
+123 TDSGEGDVAAT
-134 LMYGRQYLEVM
+134 LMYGKQYLTVM
-145 LWGLVPFAIKEAYAS
+145 LWGLAPFAIKEAYAS

-165 EETVLPMKASTVA
+165 EETVLPMKAGTVA
-178 VLVNLGLN
+178 VAVNLVLN
-186 TLLIFGL
+186 ALLIFGL
-193 CGFPK
+193 LGFPK
-198 LGVVGAAIATVISR
+198 LGVVGAALATVISR
-212 YVEFAIVVISCHRGK
+212 YIEFAIVIISCHRGK
-227 RAFFRGVYK
+227 RAFFKGVYK
-236 SLYIPKWLMTQ
+236 SMYIPKWLIKQ

-259 AMWSAGIVAMNQCY
+259 TMWSAGIVAMNQCY
-273 SQRGLNVVAA
+273 SQRGLGVVAA

-322 STAVKMIAFSV
+322 STATKMIAFSV
-333 VCCVITGSMMAAC
+333 MCCMLTGGLMALC
-346 SYGFAGIYKTSDS
+346 SSGFAGIYKTSDS

-367 ICICAALT
+367 ICICAVLT

-402 VYLWVISI
+402 VFLWVISI
-410 PIATVLV
+410 PVATVLV
-417 KYTDWDIVPL
+417 NFTDWNIIPL
-427 YAFCQSLNLLKS
+427 YAFCQSLNLIKS

-452 QNVVSEKEDQTFL
+452 QNVVAEKSSTKA
-465 L
+465 

>member
-1 MFRKLIGN
+1 MFKKLIGN
-9 KQFYGMVLKIAIPI
+9 KEFYGMVLKIAIPI

-31 FVSLLD
+31 FVGLLD

-43 VGTDQMTG
+43 VGTEQMTG

-73 GIFGSQ
+73 GIFGAQ
-79 FYGSGNEDGLRY
+79 FYGNGNEDGLRY
-91 VLRFKMIICSAIA
+91 VLRMKMIICSLISFIA
-104 IAAMAL
+104 ITL

-118 IELFL
+118 INLFL
-123 TDTGEGDAEAT
+123 TDSGEGDVEAT
-134 LMYGRQYLEVM
+134 LMYGKQYLAVM
-145 LWGLVPFAIKEAYAS
+145 LWGLIPFAIKEGYAS

-165 EETVLPMKASTVA
+165 EETVLPMIASTIA
-178 VLVNLGLN
+178 VFVNLILN

-212 YVEFAIVVISCHRGK
+212 FVEFAIVVISCHRGK
-227 RAFFRGVYK
+227 RTFFKGLFK
-236 SLYIPKWLMTQ
+236 GFYIPKWLIMQ
-247 IIYKG
+247 VISKG
-252 APLLLNE
+252 APLIVNE
-259 AMWSAGIVAMNQCY
+259 TMWSAGVVALNQCY
-273 SQRGLNVVAA
+273 SQRGLGVVAA
-283 INITSTIANL
+283 INIASTIANL

-333 VCCVITGSMMAAC
+333 ACCFVTGAFMAAC
-346 SYGFAGIYKTSDS
+346 SKGFADIYNTSDS
-359 IKELAVIF
+359 IKSLAVIF

-375 PFDALNNAA
+375 PVEALNNAA

-402 VYLWVISI
+402 VFLWVISI
-410 PIATVLV
+410 PVATLLV
-417 KYTDWDIVPL
+417 KLTDWDIIPI
-427 YAFCQSLNLLKS
+427 YAFCQSLNLIKS

-452 QNVVSEKEDQTFL
+452 QNVITDKEKEKA
-465 L
+465 

>member
-1 MFRKLIGN
+1 MFKKFIGN
-9 KQFYGMVLKIAIPI
+9 KEFYGMVLKIAIPI

-31 FVSLLD
+31 FVGLLD

-43 VGTDQMTG
+43 VGTEQMTG

-61 FNVCIFGGVSGA
+61 FNICIFGGVSGA
-73 GIFGSQ
+73 GIFGAQ

-91 VLRFKMIICSAIA
+91 VLRFKMIICCLISVV
-104 IAAMAL
+104 AL
-110 LILFPDFL
+110 TLLVLFPEFL
-118 IELFL
+118 INLFL
-123 TDTGEGDAEAT
+123 TDTGEGDVQAT
-134 LMYGRQYLEVM
+134 LMYGKQYLWIM
-145 LWGLVPFAIKEAYAS
+145 LFGLIPFAIKEAYAS

-165 EETVLPMKASTVA
+165 EETVLPMKASAVA
-178 VLVNLGLN
+178 VFINLILN
-186 TLLIFGL
+186 ALLIFGL
-193 CGFPK
+193 FGFPK

-212 YVEFAIVVISCHRGK
+212 YVEFAIVIISCHRGK
-227 RAFFRGVYK
+227 RAFFKGVYK
-236 SLYIPKWLMTQ
+236 NLYIPKWLIQQ

-259 AMWSAGIVAMNQCY
+259 ALWSAGIIAMNQRY
-273 SQRGLNVVAA
+273 SQRGLGVVAA

-322 STAVKMIAFSV
+322 STATKMIAFSV
-333 VCCVITGSMMAAC
+333 MCCFVTGAMMAAC
-346 SYGFAGIYKTSDS
+346 SYGFANIYKTSDS

-367 ICICAALT
+367 ICICAILT
-375 PFDALNNAA
+375 PVEALNNAS

-402 VYLWVISI
+402 VFLWVISI
-410 PIATVLV
+410 PVATILV
-417 KYTDWDIVPL
+417 KLTNWDIIPI
-427 YAFCQSLNLLKS
+427 YAFCQSLNLIKS
-439 VIGVILVK
+439 VIGIILVK

-452 QNVVSEKEDQTFL
+452 QNVVTEK
-465 L
+465 

>member
-1 MFRKLIGN
+1 MFKNLIGD
-9 KQFYGMVLKIAIPI
+9 KKFYGMVLKIAIPI

-31 FVSLLD
+31 FVGLLD

-43 VGTDQMTG
+43 VGTEQMTG

-61 FNVCIFGGVSGA
+61 FNICIFGGVSGA
-73 GIFGSQ
+73 GIFGAQ

-91 VLRFKMIICSAIA
+91 VLRFKMIICVVITLIA
-104 IAAMAL
+104 LAL
-110 LILFPDFL
+110 LLLFPDFL

-123 TDTGEGDAEAT
+123 TDSGEGDVAAT
-134 LMYGRQYLEVM
+134 LMYGRQYLTVM
-145 LWGLVPFAIKEAYAS
+145 LWGLAPFAIKEAYAS

-165 EETVLPMKASTVA
+165 EETVLPMKAGTIAVA
-178 VLVNLGLN
+178 VNLVLN
-186 TLLIFGL
+186 ALLIFGL
-193 CGFPK
+193 FGFPK
-198 LGVVGAAIATVISR
+198 LGVVGAALATVISR
-212 YVEFAIVVISCHRGK
+212 YIEFAIVIISCHRGK
-227 RAFFRGVYK
+227 RAFFKGVYK
-236 SLYIPKWLMTQ
+236 SMYIPKWLMKQ

-259 AMWSAGIVAMNQCY
+259 TMWSAGIVAMNQCY
-273 SQRGLNVVAA
+273 SQRGLGVVAA

-322 STAVKMIAFSV
+322 STATKMIAFSV
-333 VCCVITGSMMAAC
+333 MCCVLTGGLMALC
-346 SYGFAGIYKTSDS
+346 SSGFAGIYKTSDG

-367 ICICAALT
+367 ICICAVLT
-375 PFDALNNAA
+375 PVEALNNAS

-402 VYLWVISI
+402 VFLWVISI
-410 PIATVLV
+410 PVATVLV
-417 KYTDWDIVPL
+417 NFTDWNIIPL
-427 YAFCQSLNLLKS
+427 YAFCQSLNFIKS
-439 VIGVILVK
+439 VIGVVLVK

-452 QNVVSEKEDQTFL
+452 QNVVVENNSTKA
-465 L
+465 

>member
-1 MFRKLIGN
+1 MFQKLIGN

-31 FVSLLD
+31 FVGLLD

-43 VGTDQMTG
+43 VGTEQMTG

-91 VLRFKMIICSAIA
+91 VLRMKMILCGLISAVA
-104 IAAMAL
+104 LLL
-110 LILFPDFL
+110 LILFPDYL
-118 IELFL
+118 INLFL
-123 TDTGEGDAEAT
+123 TDSGEGDVAAT
-134 LMYGRQYLEVM
+134 LMYGKQYLAVM
-145 LWGLVPFAIKEAYAS
+145 LWGLIPFAIKEAYAS

-165 EETVLPMKASTVA
+165 EETVLPMVASAIA
-178 VLVNLGLN
+178 VFVNLILN
-186 TLLIFGL
+186 GLLIFGL

-198 LGVVGAAIATVISR
+198 LGVVGAAIATILSR
-212 YVEFAIVVISCHRGK
+212 FVEFAIVIISCHRGK
-227 RAFFRGVYK
+227 RTFFKGVFK
-236 SLYIPKWLMTQ
+236 GFYIPKWLMMQ
-247 IIYKG
+247 VISKG
-252 APLLLNE
+252 APLILNE
-259 AMWSAGIVAMNQCY
+259 TMWSAGVVALNQCY
-273 SQRGLNVVAA
+273 SQKGLGVVAA
-283 INITSTIANL
+283 INIASTIANL
-293 FNVVYLSMGSSIS
+293 FNVVFLSMGSSIS

-322 STAVKMIAFSV
+322 STAVKMIAFSMA
-333 VCCVITGSMMAAC
+333 CCFVTGAFMAMC
-346 SYGFAGIYKTSDS
+346 SKGFAGIYNTSDS
-359 IKELAVIF
+359 IKSLAVVF
-367 ICICAALT
+367 ICISAALT
-375 PFDALNNAA
+375 PVEALNNAA

-410 PIATVLV
+410 PVATLLV
-417 KYTDWDIVPL
+417 KFTGWDIIPI
-427 YAFCQSLNLLKS
+427 YAFCQSLNILKS
-439 VIGVILVK
+439 VIGIILVK

-452 QNVVSEKEDQTFL
+452 QNVVAEK
-465 L
+465 

>member
-1 MFRKLIGN
+1 MFKNLIGD
-9 KQFYGMVLKIAIPI
+9 KKFYGMVLRIAIPI

-31 FVSLLD
+31 FVGLLD

-43 VGTDQMTG
+43 VGTEQMTG

-73 GIFGSQ
+73 GIFGAQ

-91 VLRFKMIICSAIA
+91 VLRFKMIICGVIAAI
-104 IAAMAL
+104 AMAL

-118 IELFL
+118 IRLFL
-123 TDTGEGDAEAT
+123 TDTGEGDVQAT
-134 LMYGRQYLEVM
+134 LMYGRQYLSVM
-145 LWGLVPFAIKEAYAS
+145 LIGLVPFAIKEAYAS

-165 EETVLPMKASTVA
+165 EETLLPMKASAVA
-178 VLVNLGLN
+178 VAVNLALN
-186 TLLIFGL
+186 TVLIFGL

-212 YVEFAIVVISCHRGK
+212 YVEFVIVIISCHRGK
-227 RAFFRGVYK
+227 RAFFKGVYK
-236 SLYIPKWLMTQ
+236 SLYIPGWLIQQ

-252 APLLLNE
+252 APLIVNE
-259 AMWSAGIVAMNQCY
+259 ALWSSGIVAMNQCY
-273 SQRGLNVVAA
+273 SQRGLGVVAA
-283 INITSTIANL
+283 INITSTISNL

-314 AGRLKEAK
+314 AGHLKEAK

-333 VCCVITGSMMAAC
+333 MCCMITGSVMAAC
-346 SYGFAGIYKTSDS
+346 SHWFANIYNTTDA
-359 IKELAVIF
+359 IKSLAVVF
-367 ICICAALT
+367 ICICAVLT

-402 VYLWVISI
+402 AFMWVISI
-410 PIATVLV
+410 PVALILV
-417 KYTDWDIVPL
+417 RYTEWEIVPV
-427 YAFCQSLNLLKS
+427 YAFCQSLNLIKS

-447 KGIWI
+447 KGVWI
-452 QNVVSEKEDQTFL
+452 QNVVSEK
-465 L
+465 